1 VTARTDN
8 RTQLVS
14 REITTGEPLGTV
26 ELSTPDRVTAAAR
39 RAGAAAPAWAATPA
53 EERAAIVER
62 AADLLVERAQ
72 AAQELLV
79 REGGAIPGKAFFEV
93 HQAAQELRHGAGLAR
108 HPGLPH
114 PPADDP
120 ERAAE
125 VTRVP
130 LGVVGVIVP
139 WNFPLLLAARSLGP
153 ALALGN
159 TVLLKPDP
167 HTPLSGGRL
176 FVEAFAD
183 AGLPAGVLEVVHGDA
198 DAGGALVRA
207 PDVTMVSFTGST
219 EVGREIGAL
228 CGRLLK
234 RVVLELGGQN
244 AFVVLDD
251 ADADVERAA
260 AAGAWGSFLHQGQ
273 ICMSAR
279 RHLVHRSIVE
289 EYTEALARHAAALRV
304 GDPYRSDAQI
314 GPVIDRRQLTTVAN
328 AVEQAVA
335 QGARLVTGGRPQPPY
350 YPPTVLADVT
360 EQLDVFHTEV
370 FGPVATVTAF
380 TDDEDAVRLANTSDH
395 GLTAAVYTAD
405 TDRGTSIGRQL
416 HCGVTHIGDQT
427 VVQDAA
433 LPFGG
438 IGASGNGS
446 GFGGRASLEAFT
458 RWRTLTTSTPPRTYP
473 F

>member
-1 VTARTDN
+1 MTALTASETR
-8 RTQLVS
+8 LVS
-14 REITTGEPLGTV
+14 REITTGEPLGAV
-26 ELSTPDRVTAAAR
+26 ELSTPDRVTSAAR

-53 EERAAIVER
+53 DERAAIVER
-62 AADLLVERAQ
+62 AADLLVQRAEQ
-72 AAQELLV
+72 AQELLV

-93 HQAAQELRHGAGLAR
+93 HQAAQELRHGARLAR

-120 ERAAE
+120 ERTAE

-183 AGLPAGVLEVVHGDA
+183 AGLPPGVLEVVHGDA
-198 DAGGALVRA
+198 EAGSALVQA
-207 PDVTMVSFTGST
+207 PDVAMVSFTGST

-251 ADADVERAA
+251 VDVELAA

-289 EYTEALARHAAALRV
+289 EYTEALARHAAALRI

-350 YPPTVLADVT
+350 YPPTVLADVS
-360 EQLDVFHTEV
+360 EQMDVFHTEV
-370 FGPVATVTAF
+370 FGPVATVTVFA
-380 TDDEDAVRLANTSDH
+380 DDAAAVRLANTSDH
-395 GLTAAVYTAD
+395 GLTAAVYTGD
-405 TDRGTSIGRQL
+405 TGRGSMIGRQL
-416 HCGVTHIGDQT
+416 RCGVTHIGDQT
-427 VVQDAA
+427 VVQDAG

-458 RWRTLTTSTPPRTYP
+458 RWRTLSTSTPPRTYP